1 MTLLHFFFRAF
12 YFHFFVKSFNFCII
26 GVLIMDCT
34 SIRIILTS
42 WQLNMKSPHRNSTFK
57 KLFNLPPNEFLIGDF
72 VMLSMRKLALQV
84 YSDGW
89 IWLRTAHLHKLFTY
103 YSFQFHFWRVDSSY
117 IQELLSFMPTYW
129 YTKQGFHCNC
139 FFILLFVLLV
149 YDTKLDELGQ
159 CYELSF

>member
-1 MTLLHFFFRAF
+1 MYVWSKYEQRAF
-12 YFHFFVKSFNFCII
+12 LFCSHLKFGKWPFYTSFLGRFIFIFFVKSFNFCII

-89 IWLRTAHLHKLFTY
+89 IWSWTAHLHKLVPY
-103 YSFQFHFWRVDSSY
+103 YSFQFIF
-117 IQELLSFMPTYW
+117 E
-129 YTKQGFHCNC
+129 
-139 FFILLFVLLV
+139 
-149 YDTKLDELGQ
+149 E
-159 CYELSF
+159 